1 MRRRL
6 LFLLI
11 YLVCLF
17 FFLELTSTFFLLTPF
32 GKKCLIGLGRI
43 NCDEAWRIRW
53 EMVHVD
59 KLKENAYTT
68 DIFDPHRGWSIKPN
82 LVDMLM
88 SDGKVLNTNSKGIR
102 GTEEY
107 QYGKSTKKR
116 ILILGDS
123 FTFGEEVNDNESY
136 SSYLQEMLPLAE
148 VINFG
153 VHGYGHDQML
163 IYLKEEGIK
172 YKPDVVILGFVDLD
186 MVRNILEFRDYSKPK
201 YELSHGKLILK
212 NYPVP
217 PPDVFLKEKSLRPRF
232 IELLTIIYH
241 GFRKKIGWEKK
252 QVEEITTAILD
263 EMVKQIKNMGAIPL
277 FVHLPVNEQMT
288 RLEEELYL
296 HNYCRNRNVRYE
308 SLHPDFLS
316 EVRRGAA
323 FDITKHWSAREH
335 FIAAEVIRKAI
346 VTDLAKNQSG
356 VMDLQGMTPP

>member
-1 MRRRL
+1 MRRKVI
-6 LFLLI
+6 FLLT

-17 FFLELTSTFFLLTPF
+17 VFLELTSTFFLLTPF
-32 GKKCLIGLGRI
+32 GKKRLIGLGRI
-43 NCDEAWRIRW
+43 NCDAAWRIRW

-59 KLKENAYTT
+59 KLKENAYPT
-68 DIFDPHRGWSIKPN
+68 DIFDPHRGWSVKPN
-82 LVDMLM
+82 LVDMRM
-88 SDGKVLNTNSKGIR
+88 CGGKTLNTNSKGIR
-102 GTEEY
+102 GTNEY
-107 QYGKSTKKR
+107 EYGKAEKKR

-172 YKPDVVILGFVDLD
+172 YKPDIVILGFVDLD
-186 MVRNILEFRDYSKPK
+186 MLRNILEFRDYSKPK
-201 YELSHGKLILK
+201 YELSDGKLILK

-217 PPDVFLKEKSLRPRF
+217 TPENFLKKKTLRPRF

-252 QVEEITTAILD
+252 QAEEVTTAILD
-263 EMVKQIKNMGAIPL
+263 EMVMQIKNMGAIPL

-296 HNYCRNRNVRYE
+296 RNYCRNRDVWYE
-308 SLHPDFLS
+308 SLHPHFLS
-316 EVRRGAA
+316 EVRRGTA
-323 FDITKHWSAREH
+323 FDITKHWSAKEH
-335 FIAAEVIRKAI
+335 YITAEAIKKAI
-346 VTDLAKNQSG
+346 GPYLLKD
-356 VMDLQGMTPP
+356 